1 MLKNI
6 KLSRGDHMNLKI
18 YYRNLEPNKMEQ
30 NYLRYR
36 LKQITEE
43 YPEVTNIKVRLSYS
57 DNQFHARVSGK
68 YLKLDVTE
76 KWSSPILL
84 ICISKL
90 SEKLDEKL
98 NVYRRRF
105 GIMAPLNMEKSSVY
119 SNIQKSI

>member
-1 MLKNI
+1 
-6 KLSRGDHMNLKI
+6 MNLKI